1 MALADLKPG
10 EHAASVHNHW
20 WWRPGWRVGRRFYAF
35 HITFEDQ
42 SSLYDLAANY
52 RVALQGLQTVTL
64 VPDQWLHL
72 TMQGLDFTDKVQ
84 RSTLDRI
91 ADVVGLVVDRL
102 SPFTVQ
108 FQEIVVADEAIA
120 MPADPQEPLR
130 HLRGAIRQAIGEV
143 VGDDQ
148 VPEDPLRFR
157 PHVSVAYITAD
168 GPTDP
173 YLATVSSLDP
183 EPANVSINHVSL
195 IEMHRDNRMYEW
207 TTVRTFPLRGL

>member
-10 EHAASVHNHW
+10 EHAVSVRNHW

-42 SSLYDLAANY
+42 PSLYDLAANY
-52 RVALQGLQTVTL
+52 RVALHHLQTVTL
-64 VPDQWLHL
+64 VPDRWLHL
-72 TMQGLDFTDKVQ
+72 TMQGLTFTDKMQ

-91 ADVVGLVVDRL
+91 ADGVGPILNRL
-102 SPFTVQ
+102 SPFAVQ
-108 FQEIVVADEAIA
+108 FQEIVVADEATA
-120 MPADPQEPLR
+120 MPADPQEPLI
-130 HLRGAIRQAIGEV
+130 HLRGVIRQAIGQV
-143 VGDDQ
+143 LGDDL

-168 GPTDP
+168 GLVDP
-173 YLATVSSLDP
+173 YLAAVSSVDP
-183 EPANVSINHVSL
+183 EPAKVSVNHVSL